1 MCLII
6 IQCCNNEVGDI
17 HFSPL
22 SLSTFALFLLL
33 LLLFFFSNFSYLG
46 WMLLIMVVVA
56 LPFRGRGRGGLA
68 AGEIQDVVAQ
78 RCDAR
83 GWGRNRHAL
92 MVMIRPRI
100 GGLVWVKFII
110 NLAARLGS
118 FLLHINTRN
127 SWETWVQIQNLIF
140 PILQLLLLM
149 ENTRSESLFFSDSQS
164 SPDQTQTRTVYICH
178 TRCNI
183 YKTYILYPRN
193 LCVYD
198 MKISRNKL

>member
-1 MCLII
+1 MRYGTSIFLHFPFPHLLI
-6 IQCCNNEVGDI
+6 
-17 HFSPL
+17 
-22 SLSTFALFLLL
+22 LFIY
-33 LLLFFFSNFSYLG
+33 LFIFLSNFSYLG

-56 LPFRGRGRGGLA
+56 LPFRRRRRRLA

-83 GWGRNRHAL
+83 CWGRNRHAL

-140 PILQLLLLM
+140 PIL
-149 ENTRSESLFFSDSQS
+149 
-164 SPDQTQTRTVYICH
+164 
-178 TRCNI
+178 
-183 YKTYILYPRN
+183 
-193 LCVYD
+193 
-198 MKISRNKL
+198 